1 MSHHHRYV
9 GFIDGEKMRAF
20 HRKDELMHWLSDK
33 PEATYVKYSM
43 KREKKPKLDFDTYE
57 LAPF

>member
-1 MSHHHRYV
+1 
-9 GFIDGEKMRAF
+9 
-20 HRKDELMHWLSDK
+20 MHWLSDK